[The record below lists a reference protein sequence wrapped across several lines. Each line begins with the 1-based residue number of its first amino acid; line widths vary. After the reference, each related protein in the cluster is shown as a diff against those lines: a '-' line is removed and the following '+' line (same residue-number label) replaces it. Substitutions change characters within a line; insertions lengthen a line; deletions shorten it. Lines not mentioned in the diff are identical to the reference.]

1 MYLRQIDFK
10 IAVIISFMPIIMF
23 WTIKKVVVK
32 NK

>member
-10 IAVIISFMPIIMF
+10 IAVIFSFMPIVMF